1 MDPHPCRVR
10 MAHLALAMSVS
21 FVIYLH
27 SIQKRARDES
37 ECPPAKR
44 QRNDSDRAHR
54 REGLPQE
61 ILKLPN
67 PFFTRMFRMPKAEF
81 LWLVDRVTPILR
93 STWTSKSMRMAI
105 IGSGS
110 EVGTFL
116 LVAGTLRWLAGGSVY
131 DIAFMLKFSD
141 KTLHH
146 QKYPVMRAMCTVL
159 SGQ

>member
-146 QKYPVMRAMCTVL
+146 QKYPVMRAICTVL

>member
-54 REGLPQE
+54 REGLPEE
-61 ILKLPN
+61 ISPARTGATYLQQL
-67 PFFTRMFRMPKAEF
+67 R
-81 LWLVDRVTPILR
+81 RVIVAMAMMMIL
-93 STWTSKSMRMAI
+93 
-105 IGSGS
+105 
-110 EVGTFL
+110 
-116 LVAGTLRWLAGGSVY
+116 LR
-131 DIAFMLKFSD
+131 
-141 KTLHH
+141 
-146 QKYPVMRAMCTVL
+146 R
-159 SGQ
+159 